1 MSDFRAVVLDMDG
14 LMLDTERIAVEC
26 WIESARVSGWEISR
40 ETCLAMVG
48 LDHRASRQKLL
59 DAADRSFPLDEVSK
73 RGRVLYLERLRGEG
87 VLLKPG
93 IVELLDW
100 LDAHDVPKA
109 VATSTMFELAHEKL
123 ELAGLLGR
131 FETIV
136 CGDQV
141 PKAKPAPDVYLAA
154 TAKLG
159 FDPRACI
166 ALEDSDTGLRAAH
179 GAGLACIVVPDM
191 QPPREEYAGLA
202 YRVVESLGEARRV
215 IEGLLGRPGA
225 AS

>member
-1 MSDFRAVVLDMDG
+1 MSGFRAVVLDMDG

-59 DAADRSFPLDEVSK
+59 DAGGRSFPLDEVSK
-73 RGRVLYLERLRGEG
+73 RGRLRYLERLRGEG
-87 VLLKPG
+87 VGLKPG

-100 LDAHDVPKA
+100 LDTHGVPKA
-109 VATSTMFELAHEKL
+109 VATSTMCELAIEKL
-123 ELAGLLGR
+123 TLAGIRDR

-141 PKAKPAPDVYLAA
+141 EKTKPAPDVYLDA
-154 TAKLG
+154 TGRIG
-159 FDPRACI
+159 FDPRLCI

-179 GAGLACIVVPDM
+179 AAGLACIVVPDM
-191 QPPREEYAGLA
+191 REPSPEYRALA
-202 YRVVESLGEARRV
+202 HTVVPTLADARRV
-215 IEGLLGRPGA
+215 VARLLGA
-225 AS
+225 

>member
-1 MSDFRAVVLDMDG
+1 MSGFRAVVLDMDG

-59 DAADRSFPLDEVSK
+59 DAGGRSFPLDEVSK
-73 RGRVLYLERLRGEG
+73 RGRLRYLERLRGEG
-87 VLLKPG
+87 VGLKPG

-100 LDAHDVPKA
+100 LDARGVPKA
-109 VATSTMFELAHEKL
+109 VATSTLCELAMEKL
-123 ELAGLLGR
+123 ELAGLRGR

-136 CGDQV
+136 CGDHV
-141 PKAKPAPDVYLAA
+141 PKTKPAPDVYLAA
-154 TAKLG
+154 VGQLG
-159 FDPRACI
+159 LAPSACI

-191 QPPREEYAGLA
+191 QPPRPEYAGLA
-202 YRVVESLGEARRV
+202 HCVVGSLGEAREV
-215 IEGLLGRPGA
+215 IEGLLGYQM
-225 AS
+225 